1 MHDDPYCIRSATGAH
16 RAQSPADAR
25 RRTILIGRARGRA
38 RQDRPHATVAAMSRV
53 RIGACSGPVDV
64 ALVRSVFEAHGIP
77 IVINAEQHASV
88 LGGLGGTFLPLYIYV
103 DDEHAEEAAALL
115 ADLRDRKAD
124 DPELAAEDDAEDDAA
139 EDDAADDA
147 SAGAPAD
154 LHAQRRR
161 RTGIALLFGC
171 CVTFGTAH
179 MATGAWFRGLAL
191 AGIEGLGLT
200 HLFGGDADLG
210 GVLFFGAIGADVV
223 GALWRAR
230 VRTASPRLPVA
241 RVRR

>member
-1 MHDDPYCIRSATGAH
+1 
-16 RAQSPADAR
+16 
-25 RRTILIGRARGRA
+25 
-38 RQDRPHATVAAMSRV
+38 
-53 RIGACSGPVDV
+53 VDV

-88 LGGLGGTFLPLYIYV
+88 LGGLGGAFLPLYIYV
-103 DDEHAEEAAALL
+103 DGGHAEEAAALL
-115 ADLRDRKAD
+115 ADLRAREAP
-124 DPELAAEDDAEDDAA
+124 DPELDAEEDDAG
-139 EDDAADDA
+139 DDA
-147 SAGAPAD
+147 SGDDASGEAPAD
-154 LHAQRRR
+154 VPAQRRR

-179 MATGAWFRGLAL
+179 MTTGAWFRGLAL

-200 HLFGGDADLG
+200 HLFGGNADLG
-210 GVLFFGAIGADVV
+210 GVLFAGAVVTDVV

-230 VRTASPRLPVA
+230 ARTVEPRLPVA